1 MVSWSRDVYSS
12 MIQSVGFDDDLNA
25 MVIEFKNGTTWAY
38 DADEAYAD
46 QLSKAA
52 SVGGQFHTEVKN
64 QMAGR
69 RIR

>member
-1 MVSWSRDVYSS
+1 MSWSRDVYSS
-12 MIQSVGFDDDLNA
+12 MISAVGWDDGLNA
-25 MVIEFKNGTTWAY
+25 MVIEFKNGTAWAY
-38 DADEAYAD
+38 DTDETYAD

-52 SVGGQFHTEVKN
+52 SVGGQFHSEVKN